1 MKAQIAVLPGDGIGV
16 EVVAWGERVLQHVAT
31 ARGHTFTTAS
41 GNIGGNA
48 IDSSGTPLP
57 DTTLALCKQADAI
70 LLGAVGGPKWDVG
83 PPEARPEFGLLR
95 LRKELR
101 LYANLRPVKLF
112 AALVDSSPLKR
123 EIVEGT
129 DLLVLRELTGGLYFG
144 RPRGRSTNKQGIRVK
159 DTLTYTS
166 GEMERIIRLGFD
178 LARQRRK
185 QLASVD
191 KANVLASSGLWRET
205 AEQVAQD
212 YPDVTVEHILVDA
225 CAMHLINDPGRFD
238 VMVTEN
244 MFGDILSDE
253 ASVLAGSLGMLPSA
267 SLGRGRRGLYEPVHG
282 TAPDIV
288 GQDKANPLGAILS
301 VSMLLRHSLGLE
313 AEAAA
318 VEDAVAGTLA
328 AGYRT
333 PDLTRGGP
341 GERAVGTQEM
351 GEAVLERIG

>member
-1 MKAQIAVLPGDGIGV
+1 MRAHIAVLPGDGIGV
-16 EVVAWGERVLQHVAT
+16 EVVAWGARVLQHVAD
-31 ARGHTFTTAS
+31 AYGHTFRVS
-41 GNIGGNA
+41 EGSIGGNA
-48 IDSSGTPLP
+48 IDATGSPLP
-57 DTTLALCKQADAI
+57 DASLALCKQADATFV
-70 LLGAVGGPKWDVG
+70 GAVGGPKWDVG
-83 PPEARPEFGLLR
+83 PPEARPEYGLLR

-101 LYANLRPVKLF
+101 LYANLRPVK
-112 AALVDSSPLKR
+112 AIDALVDSSPLRR

-144 RPRGRSTNKQGIRVK
+144 RPRGRSANKQGIRVK

-166 GEMERIIRLGFD
+166 SEMERIIRLGFD

-191 KANVLASSGLWRET
+191 KANVLASSGLWREI
-205 AEQVAQD
+205 AEQVADD
-212 YPDVTVEHILVDA
+212 YPDVQVEHILVDA
-225 CAMHLINDPGRFD
+225 CAMHLVNDPRRFD
-238 VMVTEN
+238 VLVTEN

-288 GQDKANPLGAILS
+288 GQDKANPVAAILS
-301 VSMLLRHSLGLE
+301 VAMLLRHSLGLE
-313 AEAAA
+313 QEARAVEVA
-318 VEDAVAGTLA
+318 VEDVLA

-333 PDLTRGGP
+333 PDLARGAT
-341 GERAVGTQEM
+341 GERAVGTEAM